1 MGFFDGAQIE
11 AGVTNVQDE
20 VEKIQKALT
29 AGYGTDSSQFSGG
42 RALIP
47 EDLEGEV
54 ISVVSMLKDD
64 CKAMNTMKTT
74 PVRSTVHEVNLRL
87 DHGDWKHITV
97 EEGGE
102 SVDSDQTIDRKT
114 YPVKYMQARR
124 AVTKQMELVDTFEGA
139 LASEKIAGI
148 ETIIKSAEYQC
159 FQGDAAII
167 PTQFDGFLAAI
178 RKAPAAERNIINL
191 AGKTV
196 GSYGAKVFDEISAM
210 VRQQGGI
217 LEKAFFPIALS
228 KDVKEMFADKMRY
241 VINQP
246 LGNLSFKAIPDYGT
260 STGATI
266 ALSGDGAGDD
276 LFYEVKGTVVAEGN
290 AAKRPAAPASVT
302 AAAAA
307 GAASAFTASD
317 AGDYNYAVHAVNAYG
332 ISAGT
337 EVSGAVTVAG
347 GNVVTLTITPGTG
360 PRATGFIIC
369 RSKKDGTEVMEM
381 DKIPNRGEAT
391 TTFVDKNE
399 ELPGTASMLFL
410 PKQRFQPVYAF
421 GQLLPASTFP
431 LYPTNRAETPFL
443 VMMYGSLEVR
453 APKHCGLVKNIAY
466 SGGLY

>member
-11 AGVTNVQDE
+11 AGVTSVQDE

-29 AGYGTDSSQFSGG
+29 ADYGTDSSQFSGG

-148 ETIIKSAEYQC
+148 ETIIKSVEYQC

-191 AGKTV
+191 AGQTV

-266 ALSGDGAGDD
+266 ALSGDGAG
-276 LFYEVKGTVVAEGN
+276 E
-290 AAKRPAAPASVT
+290 
-302 AAAAA
+302 
-307 GAASAFTASD
+307 
-317 AGDYNYAVHAVNAYG
+317 
-332 ISAGT
+332 
-337 EVSGAVTVAG
+337 
-347 GNVVTLTITPGTG
+347 TI
-360 PRATGFIIC
+360 C
-369 RSKKDGTEVMEM
+369 
-381 DKIPNRGEAT
+381 
-391 TTFVDKNE
+391 
-399 ELPGTASMLFL
+399 
-410 PKQRFQPVYAF
+410 
-421 GQLLPASTFP
+421 ST
-431 LYPTNRAETPFL
+431 
-443 VMMYGSLEVR
+443 
-453 APKHCGLVKNIAY
+453 K
-466 SGGLY
+466 

>member
-1 MGFFDGAQIE
+1 MGFFDKASSGQMNGVD
-11 AGVTNVQDE
+11 AGE
-20 VEKIQKALT
+20 LQKALT

-47 EDLEGEV
+47 EDLESET
-54 ISVVSMLKDD
+54 INVVSLLKED
-64 CKAMNTMKTT
+64 CKVMNTVKKT
-74 PVRSTVHEVNLRL
+74 PVRSTVHEINTRTE
-87 DHGDWKHITV
+87 HGEYRFASV
-97 EEGGE
+97 PEGGHSLVTNQAIE
-102 SVDSDQTIDRKT
+102 RKSYYMKYLQTLRS
-114 YPVKYMQARR
+114 
-124 AVTKQMELVDTFEGA
+124 VTKQMEVVETFEGA

-191 AGKTV
+191 AGQTV

-210 VRQQGGI
+210 VRHQGGI

-317 AGDYNYAVHAVNAYG
+317 AGDYNYAVHAVNSYG

-347 GNVVTLTITPGTG
+347 GNVVTLTITPGAG
-360 PRATGFIIC
+360 VPATGFIIC

-381 DKIPNRGEAT
+381 DSVANSGETT

-410 PKQRFQPVYAF
+410 TAKRIQPVYTFA
-421 GQLLPASTFP
+421 QLMPVCTYP
-431 LYPTNRAETPFL
+431 LAPVNAAETPFL
-443 VMMYGSLEVR
+443 VMMFGGLEVH
-453 APKHCGLVKNIAY
+453 APKFCALVKDISY
-466 SGGLY
+466 KGGLY

>member
-1 MGFFDGAQIE
+1 MGFFDKASSGQMNGVD
-11 AGVTNVQDE
+11 AGE
-20 VEKIQKALT
+20 LQKALT
-29 AGYGTDSSQFSGG
+29 AGYGTDAAQFSGG

-47 EDLEGEV
+47 EDLESET
-54 ISVVSMLKDD
+54 INVVSLLKED
-64 CKAMNTMKTT
+64 CKVMNTVKKT
-74 PVRSTVHEVNLRL
+74 PVRSTVHEINTRTE
-87 DHGDWKHITV
+87 HGEYRFASV
-97 EEGGE
+97 PEGGHSLVTNQAIE
-102 SVDSDQTIDRKT
+102 RKSYYMKYLQTLRS
-114 YPVKYMQARR
+114 
-124 AVTKQMELVDTFEGA
+124 VTKQMEVVETFEGA
-139 LASEKIAGI
+139 LASEKIAGV
-148 ETIIKSAEYQC
+148 ETIIKSAEYLC
-159 FQGDAAII
+159 FHGDSAIV
-167 PTQFDGFLAAI
+167 PTEFDGFISTI

-210 VRQQGGI
+210 VRHQGGI

-317 AGDYNYAVHAVNAYG
+317 AGDYKYAVHAVNAYG

-337 EVSGAVTVAG
+337 EVSGAVTVAS
-347 GNVVTLTITPGTG
+347 GNAVTLTITPGTG

-381 DKIPNRGEAT
+381 DKIPNSGEAT